1 MFITPTILTLPPPQR
16 SSLSPPHSHDSPQ
29 HASLLRGQVF
39 LHPLGHL
46 LNDHVDHLCHL
57 LNDHVDHL
65 CHLHNDHVDQGEGA
79 SYDGRSSPGAGHP
92 QLPPSHTSPLR
103 SPQSPGSRLSTN
115 KDSENIFANYC
126 SSTPQQSTQGQIKP
140 MCRSHSMY
148 EYRDPNPRPPTGP
161 TSLPGPSNYRLSFHQ
176 LCTKEE

>member
-1 MFITPTILTLPPPQR
+1 MFITPSILLTMPPPQR

-46 LNDHVDHLCHL
+46 LNG
-57 LNDHVDHL
+57 
-65 CHLHNDHVDQGEGA
+65 HVDQGEGA

-126 SSTPQQSTQGQIKP
+126 SSTQQQSTQGQIKP
-140 MCRSHSMY
+140 IMCRSHSMY

>member
-1 MFITPTILTLPPPQR
+1 MFITPSILLTMPPPQR

-46 LNDHVDHLCHL
+46 LNG
-57 LNDHVDHL
+57 
-65 CHLHNDHVDQGEGA
+65 HVDQGEGA

-126 SSTPQQSTQGQIKP
+126 SSTQQQSTQGQAKP

>member
-1 MFITPTILTLPPPQR
+1 MFSLTLLPMFISCTILTMPPPQR

-46 LNDHVDHLCHL
+46 L
-57 LNDHVDHL
+57 
-65 CHLHNDHVDQGEGA
+65 NDHVDQGEGA

-126 SSTPQQSTQGQIKP
+126 SSTQQQSTQGQIKP